1 MKKRFLI
8 GVVVLLLL
16 CPLLVFALVD
26 EEAPTLDLITL
37 STYELEGGKNVTINV
52 QGNDDYTGIGTVD
65 VELRLKNDHSVYFTL
80 ASDVTPG
87 NNVTYTKK
95 VPDNVVPGEYEIFAV
110 QVWDA
115 ASNLRTYYIGSDD
128 FPFNRTDVTV
138 KDNGKDFGNPT
149 LSNIRVSPQ
158 TTTYPK
164 NFTITAE
171 AHDDK
176 SKVTQVTFVY
186 EINGK
191 MYTYQLNRTSGN
203 TFSAKAYLDEN
214 FAYSDAKFIAA
225 WVYDEHS
232 NSTKYMTDE
241 SRDIYGGK
249 NVILSQNLDV
259 VFSNKLIDREKPVLK
274 ECNYSSTKVAAP
286 GTLTISCNIT
296 DDTGIGDVKI
306 YFQGYTKDGKLIDS
320 LIFYSSYYKDKKQ
333 AVSKH
338 VFDQYTAESTFYIDK
353 VEITDLSGKKS
364 IYSIYDDGNLDMEK
378 KTLTLVQAVISDDTT
393 STVDNKY
400 LDKIEKLEEGKS
412 ISVDTTSGDKLK
424 AEAFDAIKGRDIDM
438 VVVNDGI
445 QWVFNGKDIIN
456 ETKDINTEVKVSKID
471 LFGHEIFAEMFDTDN
486 YAIVIEFANNGLLP
500 GRALVKIKADYALR
514 NYVGDTDLFV
524 YYFDKQEEG
533 LETIAKKISL
543 SDEGYYEFY
552 ITHNSKYII
561 SKKPVSSKNIV
572 KDSTE
577 DLGNV
582 VLEDGTLVGE
592 VEDIV
597 DNTNPSEEDKRVE
610 YGREFAGWL
619 AISVGAGVVLGL
631 IVGIAVLKFRKK
643 R

>member
-1 MKKRFLI
+1 
-8 GVVVLLLL
+8 
-16 CPLLVFALVD
+16 
-26 EEAPTLDLITL
+26 
-37 STYELEGGKNVTINV
+37 
-52 QGNDDYTGIGTVD
+52 
-65 VELRLKNDHSVYFTL
+65 
-80 ASDVTPG
+80 
-87 NNVTYTKK
+87 
-95 VPDNVVPGEYEIFAV
+95 
-110 QVWDA
+110 
-115 ASNLRTYYIGSDD
+115 
-128 FPFNRTDVTV
+128 
-138 KDNGKDFGNPT
+138 
-149 LSNIRVSPQ
+149 
-158 TTTYPK
+158 
-164 NFTITAE
+164 
-171 AHDDK
+171 
-176 SKVTQVTFVY
+176 
-186 EINGK
+186 
-191 MYTYQLNRTSGN
+191 
-203 TFSAKAYLDEN
+203 
-214 FAYSDAKFIAA
+214 
-225 WVYDEHS
+225 
-232 NSTKYMTDE
+232 
-241 SRDIYGGK
+241 
-249 NVILSQNLDV
+249 
-259 VFSNKLIDREKPVLK
+259 
-274 ECNYSSTKVAAP
+274 
-286 GTLTISCNIT
+286 
-296 DDTGIGDVKI
+296 
-306 YFQGYTKDGKLIDS
+306 
-320 LIFYSSYYKDKKQ
+320 
-333 AVSKH
+333 
-338 VFDQYTAESTFYIDK
+338 
-353 VEITDLSGKKS
+353 
-364 IYSIYDDGNLDMEK
+364 MEK

-471 LFGHEIFAEMFDTDN
+471 LFGHEIFAEMFDSDN

-582 VLEDGTLVGE
+582 VLEDGTLAGE